1 MDERTS
7 RNSVVVP
14 AVNSASSSCFLR
26 SLAKH
31 GVHTIAASEMESPP
45 AFSSRYADETHRIPS
60 FKDDVVAYKDG
71 LLSLA
76 KREDVRAIATF
87 REMDVYVLSKFAE
100 EFGEHVEPLWPEIG
114 SLRIAHD
121 RKRLVEAAEEA
132 GVGAP
137 ETQLL
142 SETDD
147 WDDEQIVKDRYA
159 VLTGDY
165 IDSYAEDQYG
175 LPGGTTYLEPG
186 KEPDREA
193 LQKKAGHDP
202 IVQEHVSGDE
212 YAVWALYDHGEPVA
226 TCLKHQVRGFQY
238 EGGTSV
244 CRETVEVPGL
254 EEAGTKLLD
263 HLDWHGPAS
272 VQMIRDDETGE
283 FRLLEINPRFW
294 VSLSCAVRAGLDF
307 PYYFWRMANGEKLRT
322 TDEYEVGVA
331 THLLRGELVHLHSVL
346 RGTNPYVEPPSFRE
360 RAWEVAK
367 SCFDQPNF
375 DYLTLDDPGP
385 FVRDVLNT
393 AEEAIDPFD
402 GVFSSSPATNPTETD
417 GRKRDGTKTDS
428 AETDDAK
435 RDADPDQQNESSV
448 WPTT

>member
-1 MDERTS
+1 
-7 RNSVVVP
+7 
-14 AVNSASSSCFLR
+14 LR
-26 SLAKH
+26 SLAKR
-31 GVHTIAASEMESPP
+31 GVHTIAASELESPP

-60 FKDDVVAYKDG
+60 FRDDVVAYKDG

-76 KREDVRAIATF
+76 KLEDVRAIATF
-87 REMDVYVLSKFAE
+87 REMDVYVLSKYAE
-100 EFGEHVEPLWPEIG
+100 EFGEHVEPLWPDLEA
-114 SLRIAHD
+114 LRIAHD

-147 WDDEQIVKDRYA
+147 WENEQIVKDRYG

-165 IDSYAEDQYG
+165 IDGYAEEQYG
-175 LPGGTTYLEPG
+175 PPVGTAYLEPG
-186 KEPDREA
+186 TEPDREA
-193 LQKKAGHDP
+193 LRKKAGHDP

-212 YAVWALYDHGEPVA
+212 YAVWALYDRGEPVA

-244 CRETVEVPGL
+244 CRETVEEPGL
-254 EEAGTKLLD
+254 EEAGTALLD

-307 PYYFWRMANGEKLRT
+307 PDYFWRMANGEQVRA
-322 TDEYEVGVA
+322 TDEEYEIGVA
-331 THLLRGELVHLHSVL
+331 THLLRGEIVHLHSVL
-346 RGTNPYVEPPSFRE
+346 RGTNLYVEPPNFRQ

-367 SCFDQPNF
+367 SCWDQPNF

-393 AEEAIDPFD
+393 IDDATGPFD
-402 GVFSSSPATNPTETD
+402 GVFSSGTAS
-417 GRKRDGTKTDS
+417 RKSDAKTADDVRV
-428 AETDDAK
+428 DDA
-435 RDADPDQQNESSV
+435 
-448 WPTT
+448 TT